1 MNRAVI
7 PALLAVATLSITAP
21 APVIARGLEAQET
34 ERIDRTVPFPSGGRL
49 VLKTF
54 SGTVKITGTTGNNV
68 VVHATR
74 RASRERL
81 DHIKLDIQTGGSE
94 VVIDANKRDAGWEDH
109 NNNVVETDF
118 DIEVPNGAELDVN
131 SFSGDVHVT
140 GVGGRE
146 KLKAFSGDLEVEG
159 ARGPLEAETFSGK
172 INVALESGANGSV
185 DFDTFSGNLRT
196 SVPLTIETTSRRHV
210 RGKVNGGSSA
220 DFRFKTFSGDV
231 RIR

>member
-1 MNRAVI
+1 MKRALI
-7 PALLAVATLSITAP
+7 PALVAVAALSLTAS
-21 APVIARGLEAQET
+21 AAALAQET
-34 ERIDRTVPFPSGGRL
+34 ERVDRTVPLPSGGRL

-54 SGTVKITGTTGNNV
+54 SGTVKITGTGGGNV

-74 RASRERL
+74 RASRDRL
-81 DHIKLDIQTGGSE
+81 DHIKLDIQASGSE
-94 VVIDANKRDAGWEDH
+94 VVIDANKRDAEWEDH

-118 DIEVPNGAELDVN
+118 DIEVPAGAELDVN
-131 SFSGDVHVT
+131 SFSSDVHVT

-146 KLKAFSGDLEVEG
+146 KLKAFSGDLEIDG

-172 INVALESGANGSV
+172 ISVTLESGANGSV

-210 RGKVNGGSSA
+210 KGTINGGSSA